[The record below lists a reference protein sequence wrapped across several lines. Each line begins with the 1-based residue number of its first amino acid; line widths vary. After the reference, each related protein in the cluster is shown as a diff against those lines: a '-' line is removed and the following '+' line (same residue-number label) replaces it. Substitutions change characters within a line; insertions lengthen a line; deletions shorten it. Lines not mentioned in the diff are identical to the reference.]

1 MPMKVVSA
9 EDALSVVQSRQRVY
23 VHEASMVP
31 TSLVDALVAR
41 RDELQ
46 NVEVVHLHTD
56 GLAPYTAPD
65 CAGSFRH
72 NALFAGANVRRAID
86 EGRADF
92 TPVFLSEVPSLFSEG
107 RLPID
112 VALLQL
118 SPPDEHGY
126 CRLGLSVATA
136 RAAASHAITV
146 IAEINPRVPQTM
158 GDSAIHVSDI
168 DYAVEVDRPLPTI
181 DVTPFG
187 PLEKAIGKNVAALVP
202 NEATLQVGIGNVP
215 NAVMAALHHHRD
227 LGLHT
232 EMMSDGLVDLM
243 KSGAINNR
251 IKTRFQRRGVCSFAM
266 GSERLHDYLDNN
278 PSIEMHPS
286 EIINDPNEVR
296 KQHAMTA
303 INSAIEIDIT
313 GQVCAD
319 SMGERIWSGIGGQM
333 DFVQGALRSPG
344 GKAIIALGST
354 AKGGQ
359 ISRIVPRLRPGAGV
373 VTTRGH
379 VQWVVTEHGAVNLR
393 GRTLRE
399 RAQMLTSIA
408 HPDFRG
414 ELHDAAVGRKI
425 G

>member
-1 MPMKVVSA
+1 MKTVTAEEALEVVESGN
-9 EDALSVVQSRQRVY
+9 RVY

-31 TSLVDALVAR
+31 VSLIDALVAR
-41 RDELQ
+41 SGEVTE
-46 NVEVVHLHTD
+46 VEVVHLHTE
-56 GLAPYTAPD
+56 GLAPYTKPS
-65 CAGSFRH
+65 CSGSFRH
-72 NALFAGANVRRAID
+72 NALFAGRNVRQAID

-92 TPVFLSEVPSLFSEG
+92 TPVFLSEVPSLFAEG
-107 RLPID
+107 RLPLD

-136 RAAASHAITV
+136 RAAASHAKII
-146 IAEINPRVPQTM
+146 IAEINPQVPRTM
-158 GDSAIHVSDI
+158 GDSAVHVSDI

-181 DVTPFG
+181 EASPFG
-187 PLEKAIGKNVAALVP
+187 PIEEAIGKNVAALVP
-202 NEATLQVGIGNVP
+202 NQSTLQVGIGNVP
-215 NAVMAALHHHRD
+215 NAVMAALKRHQD

-232 EMMSDGLVDLM
+232 EMMSDGLVDLIEC
-243 KSGAINNR
+243 GAITNR

-266 GSERLHDYLDNN
+266 GSERLHKFLDNN
-278 PSIEMHPS
+278 PFVEMHPS
-286 EIINDPNEVR
+286 EIVNDPNEVR
-296 KQHAMTA
+296 KQHVMTA

-344 GKAIIALGST
+344 GKAIIALSST

-359 ISRIVPRLRPGAGV
+359 VSRIVPRLQPGAGV

-379 VQWVVTEHGAVNLR
+379 VQWVVTEYGAVNLR

-399 RAQMLTSIA
+399 RAAMLMSIA
-408 HPDFRG
+408 HPDFRP
-414 ELHDAAVGRKI
+414 ELHAAAVGRKI
-425 G
+425 A